1 MEALIGI
8 GVSPG
13 VALGVSVIPDRAEI
27 RLPYFAYPGDAFVA
41 ALAVAAEHL
50 RVQARTAVD
59 AGRQEAGDILNVQA
73 LMVEDPMLADSVSHH
88 LGRGDNLEQALDE
101 AVSTL
106 SELLVG
112 SGEEVM
118 AERSVD
124 LAEAVDA
131 IRRALAGVG
140 EPSSAVMDEPGVLI
154 VDELSVAEAARLQ
167 PDLVLG
173 IITRGGGPTG
183 HVAIVAR
190 SLGIPAVVGVT
201 DLSPTSYVGS
211 RVAMD
216 GTTGEV
222 FIEPDSVVWADYR
235 QRQDD
240 YQQAIV
246 LASRYRG
253 TRIRCLDREL
263 HVAANV
269 GGLTD
274 IELAQTQG
282 ADGIG
287 LFRTEFLFQDRDGP
301 PTEEEQFEIYAVAAS
316 AFSLPVVCRTF
327 DFGGD
332 KPISYLPL
340 PDEENP
346 ALGLRGIRLYKE
358 FKELFRTQVRALLR
372 AATKGD
378 IQILL
383 PMVSTVD
390 EFCEI
395 RAEIESVRDALIADH
410 VPVGPAV
417 VGAMVEVPAAAF
429 CSHLLARHADFLSIG
444 TNDLTQYTMAADRTN
459 GSLVE
464 YSDALHPAVFE
475 LTRLSVE
482 SAKAA
487 GIPISVCGLS
497 AADPIASALYVA
509 SGVDKLSV
517 QSSQVNLVKANLA
530 EMDVGQVVPALRQ
543 AAGCANAA
551 ELRQMAEDLVTP
563 R

>member
-1 MEALIGI
+1 MDTFNGI

-13 VALGVSVIPDRAEI
+13 VALGMSVIPDRAEI
-27 RLPYFAYPGDAFVA
+27 RLPHFADAGDAFET

-50 RVQARTAVD
+50 RVLARAALD
-59 AGRQEAGDILNVQA
+59 AGRQEAGDILEVQA
-73 LMVEDPMLADSVSHH
+73 LLVEDPMLADSVSNH
-88 LGRGDNLEQALDE
+88 LGRGHSLDQALDK

-106 SELLVG
+106 SELLAG

-131 IRRALAGVG
+131 IRRALAGVN
-140 EPSSAVMDEPGVLI
+140 EPPSVVMDEPGVLI
-154 VDELSVAEAARLQ
+154 ADELSVAEAARLQ

-190 SLGIPAVVGVT
+190 SLGIPAVVGVVG
-201 DLSPTSYVGS
+201 LSPASCAGS

-222 FIEPDSVVWADYR
+222 FIEPDSVVWDDYR
-235 QRQDD
+235 KRQDD
-240 YQQAIV
+240 FRQVTA

-269 GGLTD
+269 GGPAD
-274 IELAQTQG
+274 IELAQAQG

-287 LFRTEFLFQDRDGP
+287 LFRTEFLFYDRESP
-301 PTEEEQFEIYAVAAS
+301 PTEEEQFEIYALAAS

-346 ALGLRGIRLYKE
+346 ALGLRGIRLYKDCN
-358 FKELFRTQVRALLR
+358 KLFRTQVRALLR
-372 AATKGD
+372 AATEGD
-378 IQILL
+378 IWILL
-383 PMVSTVD
+383 PMVSTVG

-395 RAEIESVRDALIADH
+395 RAEIESVRDALITDL
-410 VPVGPAV
+410 VPVGSAV
-417 VGAMVEVPAAAF
+417 VGAMVEVPSAAV
-429 CSHLLARHADFLSIG
+429 CSHLLAQHADFLSIG
-444 TNDLTQYTMAADRTN
+444 TNDLTQYTMAADRTS
-459 GSLVE
+459 GSLVD

-482 SAKAA
+482 SANAA
-487 GIPISVCGLS
+487 GIPVSVCGMS
-497 AADPIASALYVA
+497 AANPIASALYVA
-509 SGVDKLSV
+509 CGVDKLSV
-517 QSSQVNLVKANLA
+517 EPSQINLVKANLA
-530 EMDVGQVVPALRQ
+530 EMDVGQVVPVLRQ
-543 AAGCANAA
+543 AAGCVNAA
-551 ELRQMAEDLVTP
+551 ELRQMAEDLVTL

>member
-1 MEALIGI
+1 
-8 GVSPG
+8 
-13 VALGVSVIPDRAEI
+13 
-27 RLPYFAYPGDAFVA
+27 
-41 ALAVAAEHL
+41 
-50 RVQARTAVD
+50 
-59 AGRQEAGDILNVQA
+59 
-73 LMVEDPMLADSVSHH
+73 
-88 LGRGDNLEQALDE
+88 
-101 AVSTL
+101 
-106 SELLVG
+106 
-112 SGEEVM
+112 M

-269 GGLTD
+269 GGPTD

-395 RAEIESVRDALIADH
+395 RAEIESVRDALIADL

-417 VGAMVEVPAAAF
+417 VGAMIEVPAAAL

-459 GSLVE
+459 GSLVK